1 MVHKNG
7 QFGVDGNPHGVD
19 GNPQVIPLSQLE
31 LDDRNA
37 NRGTDRGRGMLDK
50 SLKEN
55 KAGRSILV
63 DKHGKVIAGNK
74 TVESAAGVGIHEV
87 MIVPSDGTFL
97 VAVQRTDLDLDTDP
111 EARALAYADN
121 RVAELDLDWDPD
133 MLMEDVNRGVDL
145 GGYFH
150 ADEIDRLVKQAI
162 DESEEKTVAA
172 KDASNVGAMA
182 LQPFEHY
189 DYVMLVFRNTMDWQ
203 VAVEFFGID
212 KASFDIG
219 KGRRKV
225 GMCRVIDGARAL
237 ELCKSSSQAR
247 AG

>member
-1 MVHKNG
+1 MAQNNG
-7 QFGVDGNPHGVD
+7 QL
-19 GNPQVIPLSQLE
+19 IPLSQLE

-63 DKHGKVIAGNK
+63 DKNGKVIAGNK
-74 TVESAAGVGIHEV
+74 TVESAAGVGIHDV
-87 MIVPSDGTFL
+87 MIVPSDGSFL

-121 RVAELDLDWDPD
+121 RVAQLDLDWDVD
-133 MLMEDVNRGVDL
+133 RLIEDVEAGVPL
-145 GGYFH
+145 EGYFYQ
-150 ADEIDRLVKQAI
+150 DEIDRLVKSAM
-162 DESEEKTVAA
+162 DDSEEKADR
-172 KDASNVGAMA
+172 DAGASEVGAMA

-189 DYVMLVFRNTMDWQ
+189 DYVMLIFRSHLDWVDA
-203 VAVEFFGID
+203 VAFFGLD

-237 ELCKSSSQAR
+237 EKCKSSSQAK
-247 AG
+247 AE